1 MKNISQAL
9 QEHISSGV
17 TTLAHIWRIERADG
31 VVMGFTDHDLDLV
44 VDNIHYRASS
54 GFSASAIEDQL
65 GLAVSNLDVT
75 GALSHDSI
83 TIDDIMAG
91 RYGTLLTSTCYVKMT
106 MNAIIISSF

>member
-44 VDNIHYRASS
+44 VDNIHNRRSVA
-54 GFSASAIEDQL
+54 
-65 GLAVSNLDVT
+65 
-75 GALSHDSI
+75 
-83 TIDDIMAG
+83 
-91 RYGTLLTSTCYVKMT
+91 
-106 MNAIIISSF
+106 